1 MFRFSEHLTSVKK
14 GGDEMDSFSL
24 TFDVNVELPFDI
36 ACCPEQFDRWVKKLA
51 EIQKEY
57 SCNCTLSVKA

>member
-1 MFRFSEHLTSVKK
+1 MTPNKR

-24 TFDVNVELPFDI
+24 TFDINVELPFEV
-36 ACCPEQFDRWVKKLA
+36 ACCPEKFDWWVKKLA

-57 SCNCTLSVKA
+57 SCNCTLSIKAN